1 MRGREL
7 RWSESGAEGRTL
19 PLRHPA
25 VWALPALLLA
35 AMALLVTTQG
45 NLPAF
50 RVLNSLGKDHPVFWS
65 SLTFLGDTAVALALG
80 LLAARRMPRLLWAMI
95 PAALIATAWV
105 HGGKQAY
112 DERRPLATLER
123 SEVQVIGPELR
134 YGSFPSGH
142 ATTAFTAAAVCI
154 LGLRLGFAWGLFL
167 TGIAALV
174 ALSRVVVGAHWPIDV
189 LAGAFGGWVAALL
202 GIVAAERWQFGL
214 RPGVQALATLVFL
227 AAAILLL
234 GGYDG
239 RYPEAAWLARVIG
252 FCALAGFA
260 VTFVFRRG
268 AAMETA
274 ELPALNPAVL
284 AGNRVSIVI
293 PVYNEEANL
302 SELVERVAA
311 AMTPSGVDFELIL
324 VDDGSRDGSER
335 ILDELAADR
344 PWLVPLK
351 LIRNYGQSVALQA
364 GFDHARGDFVVT
376 LDGDLQNDPADIP
389 GLLTLM
395 HERPHIDVISG
406 WRKDRKDKAVSRKLP
421 SRIANAIISSATGVH
436 LHDYGCALKVYRARV
451 IQGIRLYG
459 EMHRFIPALAAEV
472 GARIME
478 VPVQHHARTRG
489 TSKYG
494 IGRTLR
500 VVLDLLWVKF
510 LMRFLLRP
518 MHAFGGVG
526 MALLAGGFAILAW
539 LAWEKLALGHDIG
552 GRPLLLLGVL
562 LMLMG
567 GQVIATGL
575 IGELLIR
582 IYHEPQGRQ
591 LYVLREPQQPPRP
604 MP

>member
-1 MRGREL
+1 M
-7 RWSESGAEGRTL
+7 RWSESGGEGRTL
-19 PLRHPA
+19 PLGHPA

-35 AMALLVTTQG
+35 ALGWLVAAHGNVPLFRALNSG
-45 NLPAF
+45 NHPAF
-50 RVLNSLGKDHPVFWS
+50 WS
-65 SLTFLGDTAVALALG
+65 AVTFLGDSAAALALA
-80 LLAARRMPRLLWAMI
+80 LFAARRLPRILWALI

-105 HGGKQAY
+105 HGWKQTY
-112 DERRPLATLER
+112 DEPRPLATLER
-123 SEVQVIGPELR
+123 SEVKVIGPELR

-142 ATTAFTAAAVCI
+142 ATTAFAAVGVCI

-167 TGIAALV
+167 IGIASLV
-174 ALSRVVVGAHWPIDV
+174 AVSRVVVGAHWPLDV
-189 LAGAFGGWVAALL
+189 LGGAFGGWIAAAL
-202 GIVAAERWQFGL
+202 GVAWAERWKSAE
-214 RPGVQALATLVFL
+214 RLAVLVCL

-239 RYPEAAWLARVIG
+239 RYPEAGWLARLIG
-252 FCALAGFA
+252 ACALFA
-260 VTFVFRRG
+260 FALTFVFRRG
-268 AAMETA
+268 TPMETA
-274 ELPALNPAVL
+274 ELPALNPAAL
-284 AGNRVSIVI
+284 AGDRVSIVI

-302 SELVERVAA
+302 RELVDRVAA
-311 AMTPSGVDFELIL
+311 AMAPSGADFELIL
-324 VDDGSRDGSER
+324 VDDGSRDGSAAL
-335 ILDELAADR
+335 LDELAAGR
-344 PWLVPLK
+344 PWLNPLK

-395 HERPHIDVISG
+395 HERPHVDVISG
-406 WRKDRKDKAVSRKLP
+406 WRKDRQDAAVSRKLP
-421 SRIANAIISSATGVH
+421 SRIANSIISSVTGVH
-436 LHDYGCALKVYRARV
+436 LHDYGCALKVYRAKV
-451 IQGIRLYG
+451 IHGIRLYG

-489 TSKYG
+489 VSKYG

-510 LMRFLLRP
+510 LMRFLHRP
-518 MHAFGGVG
+518 MHAFGGIG
-526 MALLAGGFAILAW
+526 LALFVAGLGILGW
-539 LAWEKLALGHDIG
+539 LTWEKLGLGRDIG

-567 GQVIATGL
+567 GQVILTGL

-591 LYVLREPQQPPRP
+591 LYVLRDRK
-604 MP
+604 

>member
-1 MRGREL
+1 L
-7 RWSESGAEGRTL
+7 RWSESKGEERAL

-25 VWALPALLLA
+25 VWAFPALLLA
-35 AMALLVTTQG
+35 AIASLAFTRG
-45 NLPAF
+45 NVPVFRIFNSWGDGHPA
-50 RVLNSLGKDHPVFWS
+50 FWS
-65 SLTFLGDTAVALALG
+65 SVTFLGDTAAALALA
-80 LLAARRMPRLLWAMI
+80 LFAARRFPRLLWAII
-95 PAALIATAWV
+95 PAAIIATAWV
-105 HGGKQAY
+105 HGWKQAY

-123 SEVQVIGPELR
+123 SEVKVIGPELR

-167 TGIAALV
+167 TGIAVLV
-174 ALSRVVVGAHWPIDV
+174 ALSRVVVGAHWPLDV
-189 LAGAFGGWVAALL
+189 LAGAFGGWCAAVL
-202 GIVAAERWQFGL
+202 GIAMTDRWRFGL
-214 RPGVQALATLVFL
+214 RPEVQAIATLVFL
-227 AAAILLL
+227 TAAVMLL

-239 RYPEAAWLARVIG
+239 RYPEAGWLARAIG
-252 FCALAGFA
+252 ACAIAGFA

-268 AAMETA
+268 APMETA
-274 ELPALNPAVL
+274 ELPALNPAAL
-284 AGNRVSIVI
+284 AGVRVSVVI

-302 SELVERVAA
+302 RELVERVAA
-311 AMTPSGVDFELIL
+311 ALEPGGVDFELIL
-324 VDDGSRDGSER
+324 VDDGSRDASAAV
-335 ILDELAADR
+335 LDELAVDR
-344 PWLVPLK
+344 PWLRPLK

-364 GFDHARGDFVVT
+364 GFDHAGGDFIVT

-395 HERPHIDVISG
+395 HERPQIDVISG
-406 WRKDRKDKAVSRKLP
+406 WRRERKDSALSRKLP
-421 SRIANAIISSATGVH
+421 SLLANSLISSVTGVH
-436 LHDYGCALKVYRARV
+436 LHDYGCALKLYRAKV
-451 IQGIRLYG
+451 IHDIRLYG

-478 VPVQHHARTRG
+478 VPVQHHARSRG
-489 TSKYG
+489 VSKYG
-494 IGRTLR
+494 IGRTFR

-510 LMRFLLRP
+510 LLRFLHRP

-526 MALLAGGFAILAW
+526 IALLAAGSGILAW
-539 LAWEKLALGHDIG
+539 LAWEKLALGEDIG

-562 LMLMG
+562 LALMG

-582 IYHEPQGRQ
+582 IYHEPEGRR
-591 LYVLREPQQPPRP
+591 LYVLRGPTQRP